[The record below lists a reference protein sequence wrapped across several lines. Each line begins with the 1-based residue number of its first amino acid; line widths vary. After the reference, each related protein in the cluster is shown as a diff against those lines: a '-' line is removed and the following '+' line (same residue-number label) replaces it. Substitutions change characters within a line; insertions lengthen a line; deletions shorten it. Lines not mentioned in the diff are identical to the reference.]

1 MDRRQR
7 LVCARLPACAVR
19 KLINPADAPAD
30 YRKYPS
36 PSIRGT
42 GNERMASLRKQR
54 LQTEFAILFD
64 GRDRVPDGGLV
75 CYS

>member
-1 MDRRQR
+1 
-7 LVCARLPACAVR
+7 
-19 KLINPADAPAD
+19 
-30 YRKYPS
+30 
-36 PSIRGT
+36 
-42 GNERMASLRKQR
+42 MASLRKQR